1 MVSRTGSCRYPTLVP
16 KLCLFPYAAEKD
28 LRLPLLTIAPLFRVE
43 QVGKGDS
50 VALWRKKDTATAA
63 GQGLGRSVM
72 SQRLPMIQEPGRCG
86 PRFL

>member
-1 MVSRTGSCRYPTLVP
+1 MVSRMGSCRYPTLVP
-16 KLCLFPYAAEKD
+16 KLCLFPYMVEKD
-28 LRLPLLTIAPLFRVE
+28 LRLPLLSIAPLFHVE

-63 GQGLGRSVM
+63 GQRLGRSVM
-72 SQRLPMIQEPGRCG
+72 RQRLPMIQEPGRCG